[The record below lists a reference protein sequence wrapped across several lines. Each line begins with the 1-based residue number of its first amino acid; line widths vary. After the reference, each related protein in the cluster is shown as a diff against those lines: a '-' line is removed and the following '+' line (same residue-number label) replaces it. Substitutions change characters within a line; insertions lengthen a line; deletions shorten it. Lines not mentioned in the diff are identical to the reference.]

1 MSQDLKLKRFA
12 DRDRMRVMSKKS
24 TISLLPTVNV
34 DRSSLFFAV
43 ISLQAWCKP
52 GRVWLC
58 GCAKVVWKQW
68 PHPLFL
74 WKSCSKMTRSMSAL
88 SSASRGSVIRQRT
101 VAELRRKAPRLHTMI
116 YSLGFPQK
124 QEISHRVE
132 RSRHYSCVWR
142 HVKPHMI
149 LIKSCKCAVAIMF
162 MFFVL
167 TSNVFVFDNFLIHL
181 HCCVRFMHSWI
192 RCILGCVRSLS

>member
-24 TISLLPTVNV
+24 TNSLLPTVNV

-52 GRVWLC
+52 GRVWLR

-74 WKSCSKMTRSMSAL
+74 WKSCSKMTRSMSTL
-88 SSASRGSVIRQRT
+88 WSASRGSVIRQRT

-167 TSNVFVFDNFLIHL
+167 TSNVFVFDNFFIHL